1 MKMYPCKFDI
11 TQSSLGLVWAVRS
24 LNPKSYETIAR
35 REKKLLTVD
44 VSIDSYQLQEKGQEK
59 SPIFLRKPIKLKID
73 SNMTKAKIG
82 IIGFFLAE
90 VQSMSYTCILRKRIL
105 SCKKKHFFSWIGYEI
120 IFLWKFYSVIFF
132 PCFCWEP
139 IYFLIWQWKT
149 IVAAFPSSVA
159 SPQRCS
165 KTQKKKKTFRAR
177 LHIYEYGSVAKLAR
191 MLLQED

>member
-1 MKMYPCKFDI
+1 MSLSTVLSSKRKDKKNPQFFYENQSNWRLILTWRKQKLELSVFFGWSPKYELYLYPSKE
-11 TQSSLGLVWAVRS
+11 
-24 LNPKSYETIAR
+24 NPKLQ
-35 REKKLLTVD
+35 KKT
-44 VSIDSYQLQEKGQEK
+44 
-59 SPIFLRKPIKLKID
+59 F
-73 SNMTKAKIG
+73 
-82 IIGFFLAE
+82 FFLNW
-90 VQSMSYTCILRKRIL
+90 IRN
-105 SCKKKHFFSWIGYEI
+105 HF
-120 IFLWKFYSVIFF
+120 FLWKFYYVIFF
-132 PCFCWEP
+132 PCLCWEP